1 MSGDSKKVGY
11 SFWGYLGDIKFDPIT
26 KCATSTPDGNATYSW
41 SIVNALVNAGYDV
54 IRVMP
59 DRDATGVKVLGDE
72 LLFNSFAQ
80 EKRTFAY
87 RSIIQSIE
95 SKVDYSRLKRYEV
108 FDAWFGARLH
118 EADVILHEWRMD
130 IPGRNDYLS
139 RSKLG
144 KQWQPDLFL
153 QDCLI
158 DFCSVNDIKLVVFD
172 LDYKLSAED
181 IEMLRSRVDLCV
193 FELGDKWSG
202 MSFARHVEIPLD
214 FSEMQQFEPKHYVR
228 DNVVYIG
235 SRYER
240 DWCIGKYIAGTGQV
254 AVYGNWL
261 EGGRDSAG
269 RWPHVDFRRRLQAC
283 ELPRVYQDAA
293 TTVLLAK
300 EDYCRYHF
308 MTMRILEAVWFGC
321 VPLFIEEYG
330 AETIVKYAGDFADML
345 TVHSSEEVRDKATAL
360 FNNASRRYYVVCYL
374 RDHLRF
380 MHVSNFVSTLI
391 DVAGA

>member
-1 MSGDSKKVGY
+1 MSGSKKVGY
-11 SFWGYLGDIKFDPIT
+11 SFWGYLGDIKFDPLT
-26 KCATSTPDGNATYSW
+26 KCVASTPDGNATYSW
-41 SIVNALVNAGYDV
+41 SIINALADAGYDV

-72 LLFNSFAQ
+72 LLFNGFAQ

-87 RSIIQSIE
+87 RSFIQSIE

-108 FDAWFGARLH
+108 FDAWFGVHLH
-118 EADVILHEWRMD
+118 EADAILHEWRME

-172 LDYKLSAED
+172 LDYKLGAKD

-202 MSFARHVEIPLD
+202 MDFARHVEIPLD
-214 FSEMQQFEPKHYVR
+214 FSEMQQFEPKHNVQ

-240 DWCIGKYIAGTGQV
+240 DWCIDKYIVGAGQV

-269 RWPHVDFRRRLQAC
+269 RWQDVDFRRRLQAC
-283 ELPRVYQDAA
+283 ELQRVYQDAA

-300 EDYCRYHF
+300 EDYCKYHF

-330 AETIVKYAGDFADML
+330 AETIAKYAGDFSDML
-345 TVHSSEEVRDKATAL
+345 TVHSSEEVRDKAMAL
-360 FNNASRRYYVVCYL
+360 FSSAYNRRQVVYYL

-380 MHVSNFVSTLI
+380 MHVSNFISTFI
-391 DVAGA
+391 DEAGA